1 MRLEDDRSAAR
12 MVIRRA
18 ELPDLGAC
26 ARLYVEIAEADFH
39 WRPAGFFRAQD
50 FLGYAEHEELWVAE
64 PGGAIAGFLSY
75 FAPEHFLHS
84 LYVRRGARGQG
95 IGAALIA
102 HARAHYGAPHSL
114 KVDVPNDDARR
125 FYERL
130 GYAEIGTGAT
140 EGVGW
145 IELRSR

>member
-1 MRLEDDRSAAR
+1 MA
-12 MVIRRA
+12 IRRA
-18 ELPDLGAC
+18 ELPDLSAC
-26 ARLYVEIAEADFH
+26 ARLYVEVCDADFH
-39 WRPAGFFRAQD
+39 WRPAGFFRAQE

-64 PGGAIAGFLSY
+64 PDGAIAGFLSY

-102 HARAHYGAPHSL
+102 HARAHYGVPHSL
-114 KVDVPNDDARR
+114 KVDVPNEAARR

-130 GYAEIGTGAT
+130 GYAEIRSGTT
-140 EGVGW
+140 DGVDW
-145 IELRSR
+145 IELRSA